1 MLPKKANYS
10 QAQKHSTRKI
20 FKNANDVKDEET
32 EEKNSQIYNMK
43 PTKYGKKT
51 D

>member
-20 FKNANDVKDEET
+20 FKNTNDVKDQVT
-32 EEKNSQIYNMK
+32 GEK
-43 PTKYGKKT
+43 TAKYT
-51 D
+51 I